1 MKHAERVEYI
11 RAAERTA
18 HSLGLPSHGP
28 STDLAIVDYC
38 RQEVSRLVSAHG
50 GGLPPTMDGL
60 LGRVATCLDVEIVEI
75 HGPDDIRQL
84 LERVPP
90 TAEPVMALVDDELND
105 ETDAITIRRQKPGPW
120 HRYLAIIN
128 CQGQHYQRRFFTKWH
143 ELAHRLVDGEQLM
156 LAFRHT
162 TDVRKDPGEILVD
175 KVAGELAFF
184 PEIVGPHAE
193 RCLRQHGFTFEAVDA
208 LQTAVAPEASQQATA
223 LALMRHMNDPA
234 WYLRSAVSLNRTEA
248 RIAIRRIG
256 KARPT
261 PLLRIQ
267 EVVGNDAAWSCGT
280 RIHQWMRVPPSS
292 LITSALR
299 SGTPRTGTELLDDW
313 VTSRGGPI
321 GSGSLTV
328 DAQVAG
334 EQVLALA
341 SLSDH

>member
-11 RAAERTA
+11 RTAERTA

-38 RQEVSRLVSAHG
+38 RQEVSRLVGARG
-50 GGLPPTMDGL
+50 QGLPPTMDGL
-60 LGRVATCLDVEIVEI
+60 LRRVATCLDVEIVEI
-75 HGPDDIRQL
+75 QGRNDMRQL
-84 LERVPP
+84 LDRVPP
-90 TAEPVMALVDDELND
+90 TAEPVMALVEQDLND
-105 ETDAITIRRQKPGPW
+105 ETDAITIRRQNPGPW

-128 CQGQHYQRRFFTKWH
+128 CQGQHYHRRFFTKWH

-156 LAFRHT
+156 LAFRHPT
-162 TDVRKDPGEILVD
+162 AAWKDPGEILVD

-184 PEIVGPHAE
+184 PEIVRPHAE
-193 RCLRQHGFTFEAVDA
+193 RCIRRHGFTFEAVDA
-208 LQTAVAPEASQQATA
+208 LRAAVAPEASQQATA
-223 LALMRHMNDPA
+223 LALMRYMNDPA

-248 RIAIRRIG
+248 RIASRRNG

-267 EVVGNDAAWSCGT
+267 EVIGNEAAFSCGT
-280 RIHQWMRVPPSS
+280 RIHQWMRVPPTSP
-292 LITSALR
+292 IASALG
-299 SGTPRTGTELLDDW
+299 SGTSRTGTEPLDDW
-313 VTSRGGPI
+313 VTSKGGPI
-321 GSGSLTV
+321 GRGSLTV

-341 SLSDH
+341 SLPDL